1 MIVRKLSELEPE
13 RIQSAETWSSR
24 RLVLAGDK
32 MGFSMHD
39 TIIHAGTTTHMHYA
53 NHLEAVYCIQGKGTV
68 KVVQTGEEF
77 VIEAGTIYALDQ
89 HDEHILT
96 AESEMRMVCA
106 FNPPLVGR
114 ETHDENGVYPLL
126 TEDDEAAE

>member
-1 MIVRKLSELEPE
+1 MIVRRLSELEPE

-68 KVVQTGEEF
+68 KVVKTGEEF

>member
-1 MIVRKLSELEPE
+1 VIVRKLSELEPE